1 MKMLDKTQKPKDLGL
16 KIGTKEEA
24 AWTAIKEKVELD
36 IQQARR
42 EIIINEAI
50 LIKTEEMIKKEK
62 QSI

>member
-1 MKMLDKTQKPKDLGL
+1 MTSKHPNKPKDLDI

-36 IQQARR
+36 IQQAKR

-50 LIKTEEMIKKEK
+50 LILAEEMIKKEK
-62 QSI
+62 TL